1 MYWKEIPLQVQAT
14 DGAGQ
19 VSLPL
24 DPRFQ
29 QGADAI
35 AMLDGSHGTDAYLDG
50 FGWGPYSEVDGQ
62 ARGVAAA
69 LADRINRGF
78 PQDFVGRIRDLHN
91 RGARDPR
98 PGAADS
104 WFQG

>member
-35 AMLDGSHGTDAYLDG
+35 AMLDGSHGSDAYLDG
-50 FGWGPYSEVDGQ
+50 FGWGPYSDADHQ
-62 ARGVAAA
+62 PRAAA
-69 LADRINRGF
+69 TALAERINQKF
-78 PQDFVGRIRDLHN
+78 PQDFVSRIRDLHN
-91 RGARDPR
+91 QGRRDPR
-98 PGAADS
+98 PGAVDH